1 MTHSTIMTY
10 TVGAVLGL
18 ACLGGAVALAL
29 SPQAGSGADPVRSVV
44 SNQAA
49 KSDRKVA
56 QSSLDPVQVRCV
68 AGADSSTCTGWPVAA
83 TFQVS
88 GL

>member
-29 SPQAGSGADPVRSVV
+29 SPEAGTGPAPVANVV
-44 SNQAA
+44 SNEAA

-56 QSSLDPVQVRCV
+56 QSSLDPVEVRCV
-68 AGADSSTCTGWPVAA
+68 AGADHSTCTGWPLGKS
-83 TFQVS
+83 FRVS